1 MVSTITTL
9 DYAHLLARHLNN
21 DNLQCATIAVLFE
34 LGIPTSRIGFDYLV
48 HAIVL
53 RYENPAMLVT
63 KEIYPAICSEY
74 GGNLNNFQVEQAIR
88 SAISAG
94 WKRRDETVWSFYFT
108 PDRDEKMHKPTNSQ
122 FISKVAYFLKLL
134 LNCYEKEVRYEE

>member
-1 MVSTITTL
+1 MISTVTTL

-21 DNLQCATIAVLFE
+21 DNLQCAAITVLFE

-63 KEIYPAICSEY
+63 KEIYPEVCSEY
-74 GGNLNNFQVEQAIR
+74 AGNLNTFQVEQAIR
-88 SAISAG
+88 AAISAG
-94 WKRRDETVWSFYFT
+94 WKRRDEMVWSFYFA
-108 PDRDEKMHKPTNSQ
+108 PDGEGKLHKPTNSQ

-134 LNCYEKEVRYEE
+134 LICHEKEAHYEK